1 MGWLKLIFISMIILC
16 SVGISAANTY
26 SVSTNSELQNALRQA
41 DSINYNHIYIQ
52 NGIYEP
58 ITISTDNIALIGSSN
73 TVISGIS
80 IGGFNNILLI
90 DCDITDGGL
99 RISNADNITI
109 ANSKIFS
116 NTIGI
121 QLQSVTNTSIVSND
135 IYDNNVGL
143 YLADSS
149 NLIIYNNIFNNIDNI
164 QCNNQ
169 NYNITW
175 NTSRTSSLNVVG
187 GSVVG
192 GNYWCLTSDDG
203 FSQTHSDDN
212 GDGIADNIYYINI
225 NDTNLG
231 IDYLPLIYVEPY
243 VEPIKYPPIANFRVN
258 TTQGSAPLTIEYI
271 STATNASTFNW
282 DFDGDGTSESQTPV
296 GTYTYNN
303 PGTYKLIHRVS
314 NSDGDDSVTRL
325 ITVSTSIDMPDVID
339 DTDNT
344 NSKKS
349 SKATGLSHYI
359 GIVTNIT
366 SSISNTLHI
375 DEIIS
380 SKNQSETTSQTTQPT
395 STRSVYVVAPL
406 SNNSDAAAHTNQVIQ
421 TIDDSAVAA
430 YNEANTPIEIVST
443 PILVVGLIVLM
454 LCIVMTIKQKKNEKD

>member
-1 MGWLKLIFISMIILC
+1 MGWLKLIFISMIIFY

-26 SVSTNSELQNALRQA
+26 NVSTNSELQNAIQQA

-52 NGIYEP
+52 NGVYEP

-73 TVISGIS
+73 TAINGVS

-90 DCDITDGGL
+90 DCDIADGGL

-121 QLQSVTNTSIVSND
+121 QLQSVTNTSIISNN
-135 IYDNNVGL
+135 IYDNSVGL

-149 NLIIYNNIFNNIDNI
+149 NLVVYNNIFNNIDNI

-169 NYNITW
+169 NYDIAW
-175 NTSRTSSLNVVG
+175 NTSRTSSLNIVG

-192 GNYWCLTSDDG
+192 GNYWCLASGNG

-212 GDGIADNIYYINI
+212 DDGIADSVYYINV

-243 VEPIKYPPIANFRVN
+243 IEPAKYPPVASFRVN

-271 STATNASTFNW
+271 STAINASTFYW
-282 DFDGDGTSESQTPV
+282 DFDGDGISESQTPV

-303 PGTYKLIHRVS
+303 PGTYTLIHRVS
-314 NSDGDDSVTRL
+314 NSDGDDSATRL
-325 ITVSTSIDMPDVID
+325 ITVDTSIDIPDIIDNTD
-339 DTDNT
+339 DTSNERST
-344 NSKKS
+344 
-349 SKATGLSHYI
+349 KATGLSHYI

-366 SSISNTLHI
+366 SNISNALHI
-375 DEIIS
+375 DKIIS
-380 SKNQSETTSQTTQPT
+380 SKNQSNTANQTTQPT
-395 STRSVYVVAPL
+395 TTRSVYVVAPL
-406 SNNSDAAAHTNQVIQ
+406 SNNSDAASRTNQVIQ
-421 TIDDSAVAA
+421 TTDDSAVAA
-430 YNEANTPIEIVST
+430 YNEANTPVEIVST
-443 PILVVGLIVLM
+443 PILIVGLIVLM
-454 LCIVMTIKQKKNEKD
+454 LCIIITIKQKKNEKD